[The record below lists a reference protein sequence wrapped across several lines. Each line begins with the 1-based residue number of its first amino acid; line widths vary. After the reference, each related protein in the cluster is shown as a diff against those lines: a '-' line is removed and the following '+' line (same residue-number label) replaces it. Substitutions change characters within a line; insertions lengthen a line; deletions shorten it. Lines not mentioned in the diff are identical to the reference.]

1 MKLKDIVAIT
11 GVAGLNKMLTNRNN
25 GLVAEHLDTGKTK
38 FYPIRKHQFT
48 PLETVAVY
56 TYAGTAELK
65 EIFET
70 MRQKMHELPLPS
82 SSAPAPEL
90 MEYFENILPDYDKD
104 RVFSAD
110 VKKLLKWFVI
120 LDSKG
125 YLLDNYESAQ
135 EVDQSENDNNT

>member
-1 MKLKDIVAIT
+1 MKLKDIVAIS
-11 GVAGLNKMLTNRNN
+11 GVAGLNKMLANRNN

-48 PLETVAVY
+48 PLETVAIY
-56 TYAGTAELK
+56 TYEGTTELK

-70 MRQKMHELPLPS
+70 MRQKIDELPMPS

-90 MEYFENILPDYDKD
+90 MEYFENILPNYDKD

-125 YLLDNYESAQ
+125 FLLENEDSAL
-135 EVDQSENDNNT
+135 EADQSEKDNNE